1 MRALL
6 LSACASLA
14 MHFLTVIDEWFLQ
27 FDLGNQAPRSEKL
40 IVSSMV
46 EAVEKN
52 PAFAGLMDEK
62 RYKAVVKRLKGLVRN
77 ISR

>member
-1 MRALL
+1 M
-6 LSACASLA
+6 A
-14 MHFLTVIDEWFLQ
+14 MHFLTELMSGFYN

-62 RYKAVVKRLKGLVRN
+62 RYKAVVKRLKGVGEKY
-77 ISR
+77 

>member
-1 MRALL
+1 MTELM
-6 LSACASLA
+6 SG
-14 MHFLTVIDEWFLQ
+14 FYNLTLEIRHPVQ
-27 FDLGNQAPRSEKL
+27 KKL

-62 RYKAVVKRLKGLVRN
+62 RYNGVVKRLKG
-77 ISR
+77 IGEKY

>member
-6 LSACASLA
+6 LSACASWRCI
-14 MHFLTVIDEWFLQ
+14 FDRIDEWFLQ

-52 PAFAGLMDEK
+52 PHLLDLWMKK
-62 RYKAVVKRLKGLVRN
+62 RYKAVCEEETEGGW
-77 ISR
+77 